1 MPGCYA
7 GGVIVVV
14 GAPSIRPDPATGRG
28 DPAGL
33 AARIALATAAAGS
46 AVQLAGKVG
55 DDPAGDEVMLTLA
68 RAGVRHDAVLR
79 DPDVAT
85 PLEPEDA
92 AFEADARV
100 PTDALP
106 AGIDT
111 PAETGRRTAGAAPA
125 PALDA
130 ADLALC
136 LSYLREF
143 AVIVVAAPLDPS
155 GLAAIAGAAAFADAE
170 LVVVARAGWP
180 DVDVPPAATVLEA
193 PEVDPDDEFARL
205 VARFAISLERGAD
218 PGDAFRVALAGTGWE
233 AVGSS

>member
-1 MPGCYA
+1 
-7 GGVIVVV
+7 VVV
-14 GAPSIRPDPATGRG
+14 GVPSIRPDPATGRG

-46 AVQLAGKVG
+46 AVQLAGTVG

-85 PLEPEDA
+85 PLEPEDPA
-92 AFEADARV
+92 LEAEARV
-100 PTDALP
+100 PSGAVP
-106 AGIDT
+106 VGIGT
-111 PAETGRRTAGAAPA
+111 SAETGHRTVGAAPAPA

-130 ADLALC
+130 ADLGLC

-143 AVIVVAAPLDPS
+143 AVIVVAEPLDPS
-155 GLAAIAGAAAFADAE
+155 GLAAIAGAAAFAGAE

-180 DVDVPPAATVLEA
+180 DVDVPLAATVLEA

-218 PGDAFRVALAGTGWE
+218 PGDAFRAALAGTGWE
-233 AVGSS
+233 AVGNS